1 MLETFAKHLNLTTVE
16 VESLLSLSL
25 ADFLAAP
32 EVKQLLAT
40 LDVNFLRETL
50 PTAGTVLAKQLP
62 PFYDWL
68 KNELGVARVPDSP
81 DHTTKWVVGF
91 LDDRESLTR
100 LVELHR
106 PVPRMAVEK
115 AIPRLVAAFNGVEDA
130 QTRQTW
136 QTAVTALCL
145 PLVVDARERQTTT
158 MVQPPIKT
166 GAHEAKS
173 A

>member
-1 MLETFAKHLNLTTVE
+1 MLSTFSKHLDLTTAE
-16 VESLLSLSL
+16 VESLLSLGL

-32 EVKQLLAT
+32 EVDWLLAS

-50 PTAGTVLAKQLP
+50 PTAGEVLAKQLP

-68 KNELGVARVPDSP
+68 KNELGVERVPDSP

-91 LDDRESLTR
+91 LNNQESLTR

-115 AIPRLVAAFNGVEDA
+115 SIPRLVAAFDAVEDTL
-130 QTRQTW
+130 TRETW
-136 QTAVTALCL
+136 QTAVAALCL
-145 PLVVDARERQTTT
+145 PLVVDAREQDRQ
-158 MVQPPIKT
+158 PL
-166 GAHEAKS
+166 KS
-173 A
+173 TLANTSSRC

>member
-1 MLETFAKHLNLTTVE
+1 MLNTFAKHLDLTTTE

-32 EVKQLLAT
+32 SVNQLLAS
-40 LDVNFLRETL
+40 LDVNLLRQTL

-68 KNELGVARVPDSP
+68 KNELGVERVPDSP

-91 LDDRESLTR
+91 LNNAESLTR

-106 PVPRMAVEK
+106 PVPPMAIERS
-115 AIPRLVAAFNGVEDA
+115 IPRLVGAFDEVEDT

-136 QTAVTALCL
+136 QTAVAALCL
-145 PLVVDARERQTTT
+145 PLVVDARERVGVVLQTLQT
-158 MVQPPIKT
+158 
-166 GAHEAKS
+166 S

>member
-1 MLETFAKHLNLTTVE
+1 MVFSIDRQMLDTFAKHLNLTTIE
-16 VESLLSLSL
+16 VESLLSMSL
-25 ADFLAAP
+25 VDFLAAP
-32 EVKQLLAT
+32 GVKQLLAT

-50 PTAGTVLAKQLP
+50 PTAGIVLAKQLP

-91 LDDRESLTR
+91 LDNRESLTR

-106 PVPRMAVEK
+106 PVPQMAMER
-115 AIPRLVAAFNGVEDA
+115 AIPRLVAAFDTVEDS

-136 QTAVTALCL
+136 QTAVAALCL
-145 PLVVDARERQTTT
+145 PLVVDARERATTT
-158 MVQPPIKT
+158 
-166 GAHEAKS
+166 
-173 A
+173 